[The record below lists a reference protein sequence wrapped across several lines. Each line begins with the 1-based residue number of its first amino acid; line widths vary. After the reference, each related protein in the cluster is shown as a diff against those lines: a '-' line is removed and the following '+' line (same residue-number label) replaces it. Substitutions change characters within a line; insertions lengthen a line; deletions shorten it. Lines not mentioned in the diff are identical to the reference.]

1 MRRKDREVTDIA
13 EIRSILDAAKT
24 MTVAMVD
31 SGKPYALPLHYG
43 YELEEGKLTLYFH
56 SAPVG
61 RKMEILKENPSVF
74 CTIALDNGLI
84 GEGNNACVYGCRFAS
99 VMGSGRASVLS
110 DTLEKK
116 QALDILMK
124 HQTGRESFDYPS
136 DLSKVAVVRLT
147 LDAFTCKANK
157 GE

>member
-1 MRRKDREVTDIA
+1 MRRKDREVTDINVVR
-13 EIRSILDAAKT
+13 EILDSAKV

-43 YELEEGKLTLYFH
+43 YELEDGKLTFYFH
-56 SAPVG
+56 SSPVG

-74 CTIALDNGLI
+74 CAVSVDNGLI
-84 GEGNNACVYGCRFAS
+84 GEGDNACVYGCRFAS
-99 VMGSGRASVLS
+99 VMGNGRASVLS
-110 DTLEKK
+110 GSLEKK

-124 HQTGRESFDYPS
+124 HQTGREGFDYPS
-136 DLSKVAVVRLT
+136 ELSKVAVVRIT
-147 LDAFTCKANK
+147 LDSFSAKMNR